1 MSDKLVKL
9 IFPEKNCRAAVLHM
23 DEAWQTMTKNQHLP
37 EPVKLL
43 LGQMCA
49 GAVLLAGSLKFDGA
63 LVLQLQGDSPVR
75 LALVEVRTGLV
86 VRATAQLRAKPEDV
100 PETAAFKDLVNATG
114 HGRCAMILDASD
126 RRAGEE
132 PYQGVV
138 ALEDD
143 GVAATLESYMTH
155 SEQLTTRLWLAAD
168 DSAIGGVM
176 LQRMPKSGGLV
187 ASASEEPEDESFE
200 TLVILAQTVK
210 DEELTK
216 LEADTVAKRLFW
228 EDNPR
233 VLATLTPVFRC
244 RCSKHGIEAMVR
256 NLGQSEAEKIIA
268 ERGTIDVTCEFCGAH
283 YMLDAVD
290 VGALFH
296 NGTTEGASMAKN

>member
-9 IFPEKNCRAAVLHM
+9 LFPEKNCRAAVLHM
-23 DEAWQTMTKNQHLP
+23 DEAWQTMTKNQHFP

-63 LVLQLQGDSPVR
+63 LVLQLQGDGPVR

-86 VRATAQLRAKPEDV
+86 VRATAQLRVTPEDV
-100 PETAAFKDLVNATG
+100 PATAAFKDLVNATG
-114 HGRCAMILDASD
+114 HGRCAMILDAAD
-126 RRAGEE
+126 RRPGEE

-138 ALEDD
+138 ALEDA

-155 SEQLTTRLWLAAD
+155 SEQLMTRLWLAAD
-168 DSAIGGVM
+168 EAAVGGVM
-176 LQRMPKSGGLV
+176 LQRMPESGGLV
-187 ASASEEPEDESFE
+187 TSAAEQPEDESFE
-200 TLVILAQTVK
+200 SLAVLAQTVRA
-210 DEELTK
+210 EELTK

-228 EDNPR
+228 EDNPH

-244 RCSKHGIEAMVR
+244 RCSKQGIEAMVR
-256 NLGQSEAEKIIA
+256 NLGQSEAEKIMA
-268 ERGTIDVTCEFCGAH
+268 ERGTVDVTCEFCGAH
-283 YMLDAVD
+283 YVLDSVD
-290 VGALFH
+290 VGALFC
-296 NGTTEGASMAKN
+296 NGTTQGSSTARN

>member
-9 IFPEKNCRAAVLHM
+9 LFPEKNCRAAVLHM

-37 EPVKLL
+37 ESVKLL

-63 LVLQLQGDSPVR
+63 LVLQLQGDGPVR

-86 VRATAQLRAKPEDV
+86 VRATAQLRVTPEDV
-100 PETAAFKDLVNATG
+100 PATAAFKDLVNATG
-114 HGRCAMILDASD
+114 HGRCAMILDAAD
-126 RRAGEE
+126 RRPGEE

-138 ALEDD
+138 ALEDA

-155 SEQLTTRLWLAAD
+155 SEQLMTRLWLAAD
-168 DSAIGGVM
+168 EAAVGGVM
-176 LQRMPKSGGLV
+176 LQRMPESGGLV
-187 ASASEEPEDESFE
+187 TSAAEQPEDESFE
-200 TLVILAQTVK
+200 SLAVLAQTVRA
-210 DEELTK
+210 EELTK

-228 EDNPR
+228 EDNPH

-244 RCSKHGIEAMVR
+244 RCSKQGIEAMVR

-268 ERGTIDVTCEFCGAH
+268 ERGTVDVTCEFCGAH
-283 YMLDAVD
+283 YVLDSVD
-290 VGALFH
+290 VGALFC
-296 NGTTEGASMAKN
+296 NGTTQGSSTAKN

>member
-9 IFPEKNCRAAVLHM
+9 LFPEKNCRAAVLHM

-63 LVLQLQGDSPVR
+63 LVLQLQGDGPVR

-86 VRATAQLRAKPEDV
+86 VRATAQLRVTPEDV
-100 PETAAFKDLVNATG
+100 PATAAFKDLVYATG
-114 HGRCAMILDASD
+114 HGRCAMILDAAD
-126 RRAGEE
+126 RRPGEE

-138 ALEDD
+138 ALEDAS
-143 GVAATLESYMTH
+143 VAATLESYMTH
-155 SEQLTTRLWLAAD
+155 SEQLMTRLWLAAD
-168 DSAIGGVM
+168 EAAVGGVM
-176 LQRMPKSGGLV
+176 LQRMPESGGLV
-187 ASASEEPEDESFE
+187 TSAAEQPEDESFE
-200 TLVILAQTVK
+200 SLAVLAQTVRA
-210 DEELTK
+210 EELTK

-228 EDNPR
+228 EDNPH

-244 RCSKHGIEAMVR
+244 RCSKQGIEAMVR

-268 ERGTIDVTCEFCGAH
+268 ERGTVDVTCEFCGAH
-283 YMLDAVD
+283 YVLDSVD
-290 VGALFH
+290 VGALFC
-296 NGTTEGASMAKN
+296 NGTTQGSSTARN

>member
-9 IFPEKNCRAAVLHM
+9 LFPEKNCRAAVLHM
-23 DEAWQTMTKNQHLP
+23 DEAWQTMKKNQHLP

-63 LVLQLQGDSPVR
+63 LVLQLQGDGPVR

-86 VRATAQLRAKPEDV
+86 VRATAQLRVTPEDV
-100 PETAAFKDLVNATG
+100 PATAAFKDLVNATG
-114 HGRCAMILDASD
+114 HGRCAMILDAAD
-126 RRAGEE
+126 RRPGEE

-138 ALEDD
+138 ALEDT

-155 SEQLTTRLWLAAD
+155 SEQLMTRLWLAAD
-168 DSAIGGVM
+168 EAAVGGVM
-176 LQRMPKSGGLV
+176 LQKMPESGGLV
-187 ASASEEPEDESFE
+187 TSAAEQPEDESFE
-200 TLVILAQTVK
+200 SLAVLAQTVRA
-210 DEELTK
+210 EELTK

-228 EDNPR
+228 EDNPH

-244 RCSKHGIEAMVR
+244 RCSKQGIEAMVR

-268 ERGTIDVTCEFCGAH
+268 ERGTVDVTCEFCGAH
-283 YMLDAVD
+283 YVLDSVD
-290 VGALFH
+290 VGALFC
-296 NGTTEGASMAKN
+296 NGTTQGSSMAKN

>member
-9 IFPEKNCRAAVLHM
+9 LFPEKNCRAAVLHM

-37 EPVKLL
+37 EPAKLL

-63 LVLQLQGDSPVR
+63 LVLQLQGDGPVR

-86 VRATAQLRAKPEDV
+86 VRATAQLRVTPEDV
-100 PETAAFKDLVNATG
+100 PATAAFKDLVNATG
-114 HGRCAMILDASD
+114 HGRCAMILDAAD
-126 RRAGEE
+126 RRPGEE

-138 ALEDD
+138 ALEDA

-155 SEQLTTRLWLAAD
+155 SEQLMTRLWLAAD
-168 DSAIGGVM
+168 EAAVGGVM
-176 LQRMPKSGGLV
+176 LQRMPESGGLV
-187 ASASEEPEDESFE
+187 TSAAEQPEDESFE
-200 TLVILAQTVK
+200 SLAVLAQTVRA
-210 DEELTK
+210 EELTK

-228 EDNPR
+228 EDNPH

-244 RCSKHGIEAMVR
+244 RCSKQGIEAMVR

-268 ERGTIDVTCEFCGAH
+268 ERGTVDVTCEFCGAH
-283 YMLDAVD
+283 YVLDSVD
-290 VGALFH
+290 VGALFC
-296 NGTTEGASMAKN
+296 NGTTQGSSTAKN

>member
-9 IFPEKNCRAAVLHM
+9 LFPEKNCCAAVLHM
-23 DEAWQTMTKNQHLP
+23 DEAWQTMMKNQHLP

-63 LVLQLQGDSPVR
+63 LVLQLQGDGPVR

-86 VRATAQLRAKPEDV
+86 VRATAQLRVTPEDV
-100 PETAAFKDLVNATG
+100 PATSAFKDLVNATG
-114 HGRCAMILDASD
+114 HGRCAMILDAAD
-126 RRAGEE
+126 RRPGEE

-138 ALEDD
+138 ALEDA

-155 SEQLTTRLWLAAD
+155 SEQLMTRLWLAAD
-168 DSAIGGVM
+168 EAAVGGVM
-176 LQRMPKSGGLV
+176 LQRMPESGGLV
-187 ASASEEPEDESFE
+187 TSAAEQPEDESFE
-200 TLVILAQTVK
+200 SLAVLAQTVRA
-210 DEELTK
+210 EELTK

-228 EDNPR
+228 EDNPH

-244 RCSKHGIEAMVR
+244 RCSKQGIEAMVR

-268 ERGTIDVTCEFCGAH
+268 ERGTVDVTCEFCGAH
-283 YMLDAVD
+283 YVLDSVD
-290 VGALFH
+290 VGALFC
-296 NGTTEGASMAKN
+296 NGTTQGSSTAKN